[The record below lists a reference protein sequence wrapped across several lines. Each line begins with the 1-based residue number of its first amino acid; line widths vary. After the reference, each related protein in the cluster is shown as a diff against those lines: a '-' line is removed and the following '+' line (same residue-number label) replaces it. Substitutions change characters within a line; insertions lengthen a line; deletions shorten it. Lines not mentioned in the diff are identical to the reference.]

1 MPRERRP
8 PFHGPDGILLG
19 WRSAELPPELLTL
32 IGAGLSLAFNCHS
45 HDKASVLPRL
55 LRPQVVTRALLLSEG
70 LRLVNWGVNKAVWP
84 WQMS

>member
-1 MPRERRP
+1 M
-8 PFHGPDGILLG
+8 
-19 WRSAELPPELLTL
+19 
-32 IGAGLSLAFNCHS
+32 AFNCHS